1 MAQNADPPGDPQR
14 SRKVADEN
22 LSLRLLAGFRMKN
35 GLPVR
40 GEFPGHNSFEERQA
54 RAALAR
60 IVRDHVPGFS
70 GELLALAIDPLTPSK
85 IPGMKPARRV
95 VFTSP
100 ARGRSSTWARDMFV
114 IEHIRQLTTMFKTE
128 GKEDAALK
136 SAENHFGLSYAT
148 VKSVWGKYKKL
159 VGRRTGRKK

>member
-1 MAQNADPPGDPQR
+1 MPHADPPSDPHR
-14 SRKVADEN
+14 SRKVADEE

-35 GLPVR
+35 GSPTK
-40 GEFPGHNSFEERQA
+40 GEFPKHNSFEERQA

-95 VFTSP
+95 AFTSP

-114 IEHIRQLTTMFKTE
+114 IDHIRQRTTMFNTE
-128 GKEDAALK
+128 DKEDAALK
-136 SAENHFGLSYAT
+136 SAENRFDLTHAT
-148 VKSVWGKYKKL
+148 VKSIWGKYKKS